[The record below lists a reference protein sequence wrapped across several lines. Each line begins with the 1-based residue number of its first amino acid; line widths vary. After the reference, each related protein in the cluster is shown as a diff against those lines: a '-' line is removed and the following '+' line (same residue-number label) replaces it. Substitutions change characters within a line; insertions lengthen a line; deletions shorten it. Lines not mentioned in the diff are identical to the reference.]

1 LSGEPIIPNLGSV
14 VSLDQPVLS
23 INQAWDLQLE
33 RTAYLKKFL
42 EAWNKTAARSKSGKP
57 MDAFIMPIAPFA
69 AVSHNNYDHV
79 SYTSTVRFFLSCY

>member
-1 LSGEPIIPNLGSV
+1 MIPNLGSV

-23 INQAWDLQLE
+23 INEAWELQLE
-33 RTAYLKKFL
+33 RTAYQKKFM
-42 EAWNKTAARSKSGKP
+42 EAWNETAKRTKGGKP

-79 SYTSTVRFFLSCY
+79 SYTSTVLYFLYDC